1 MFHLIVRFEIAWNH
15 VAHKMFCVYFSH
27 TRRILED
34 IETGHDHFQVTTHS
48 LIDHFLT
55 HVLSGLQIYYIPHAI
70 QSAQNYIIA
79 FPALGYITVLFI
91 SVPQLYSKFY

>member
-1 MFHLIVRFEIAWNH
+1 MFHLIVLFEIAWNH
-15 VAHKMFCVYFSH
+15 VGNKIFCVLFSH

-34 IETGHDHFQVTTHS
+34 IETGHDQFQVTTHS
-48 LIDHFLT
+48 LIDHFFF
-55 HVLSGLQIYYIPHAI
+55 HVLSGLQIHYILPAI
-70 QSAQNYIIA
+70 QSAQNYTVA